1 MARKKE
7 TEDNKK
13 QVRWDAILELIRKND
28 IGTQK
33 DLQDA
38 LSDAGFEVTQ
48 ATLSRD
54 IRDLHLVKATKGDG
68 LYAYRLPD
76 RPTAHP
82 ASAQFSQLFS
92 ASVTKVDVALN
103 QVIIHT
109 YVGMAGAV
117 CAALD
122 GLHWDTVL
130 GSIAGDDTI
139 LIITRSEKD
148 AAALAQD
155 LLKQ

>member
-13 QVRWDAILELIRKND
+13 QVRWDAILDLIRKSE

-38 LSDAGFEVTQ
+38 LLKAGFEVTQ

-54 IRDLHLVKATKGDG
+54 IRDLHLVKVAKGDG
-68 LYAYRLPD
+68 VYAYRLPD
-76 RPTAHP
+76 RPAEHP
-82 ASAQFSQLFS
+82 VSAQFRQLFA
-92 ASVTKVDVALN
+92 ASVTRIDTALN

-122 GLHWDTVL
+122 GLHWEAVL

-139 LIITRSEKD
+139 LIVTRSEKD
-148 AAALAQD
+148 ALALAND
-155 LLKQ
+155 LMKQ